1 LITRSFT
8 ACSLICLL
16 AFAESLPAQQA
27 PSSAA
32 LAQDDASKPRV
43 YVTDSDSW
51 QMKGAT
57 GGSSDGF
64 AGVSEGG
71 ARPQTAEVIKTFG
84 QRCPQVVINQRPDLS
99 QYVVRL
105 EHEGGKGYLRKDN
118 KVAVFVRQTG
128 DSIFSKSTMSLGG
141 SVQDAC
147 AAISTHWS
155 SHAEQLKIVPAPT
168 TTTQVVSVAPVAAAD
183 KPKVSV
189 TSTPAGA
196 DIEINGNFVGSTP
209 SNIEVDAGKNEV
221 KITKKGYAPW
231 SRTLAVK
238 GGTITVNAE
247 LEPQGSGTK

>member
-1 LITRSFT
+1 MIIRPFT
-8 ACSLICLL
+8 ACTLVCLL
-16 AFAESLPAQQA
+16 AFSETLAAQQT
-27 PSSAA
+27 SASGA
-32 LAQDDASKPRV
+32 ADDASKPRV

-51 QMKGAT
+51 QMKGAV
-57 GGSSDGF
+57 GGSTDGF

-147 AAISTHWS
+147 AAITGHWAE
-155 SHAEQLKIVPAPT
+155 HAEQLKIAPAPT
-168 TTTQVVSVAPVAAAD
+168 ASAQVATVGATVD

-189 TSTPAGA
+189 LSTPTGA
-196 DIEINGNFVGSTP
+196 DIEINGNFVGNTP
-209 SNIEVDAGKNEV
+209 STIEVDPGRNEV
-221 KITKKGYAPW
+221 KISKKGFATW

-247 LEPQGSGTK
+247 LEPQVAGAK

>member
-1 LITRSFT
+1 MLV
-8 ACSLICLL
+8 CLL
-16 AFAESLPAQQA
+16 AFSESLSAQQTPVPA
-27 PSSAA
+27 VPVAA
-32 LAQDDASKPRV
+32 DDASKPRV

-51 QMKGAT
+51 QMKGAV

-84 QRCPQVVINQRPDLS
+84 QRCPQVVVNQRPDLS

-147 AAISTHWS
+147 AAITAHWVA
-155 SHAEQLKIVPAPT
+155 HAEQLKIVSTPAAT
-168 TTTQVVSVAPVAAAD
+168 AQVANASVGSPVD
-183 KPKVSV
+183 KPKVNV
-189 TSTPAGA
+189 ISTPTGA
-196 DIEINGNFVGSTP
+196 DIEINGNFVGNTP
-209 SNIEVDAGKNEV
+209 SIVEVDPGKNEV
-221 KITKKGYAPW
+221 KITKNGFSPW
-231 SRTLAVK
+231 SRTLNVK
-238 GGTITVNAE
+238 GGTITLSAD
-247 LEPQGSGTK
+247 LEAITK